1 MFTEGDQTMFTMTI
15 KTDNAA
21 FDDDASMELSRIL
34 LRVAGELADV
44 PGKYPL
50 RDINGNTVGHYTIT

>member
-1 MFTEGDQTMFTMTI
+1 MFTMTI